1 MAWWTQLAW
10 ADCCEPDPVSGF
22 AAADKVSEVQSRIVS
37 GQGLLNEGSSALTA
51 LQSSVNST
59 SSPVAGL
66 LDTVLD
72 ALSGASSSSSSSS
85 SGDASNPLASLESS
99 SSLPSKRRLV

>member
-1 MAWWTQLAW
+1 MACWTQLTGAV
-10 ADCCEPDPVSGF
+10 CSEPDAVPGL

-37 GQGLLNEGSSALTA
+37 GQGLLTEASSALTA

-66 LDTVLD
+66 LNTVLD
-72 ALSGASSSSSSSS
+72 ALSGASSSSSST
-85 SGDASNPLASLESS
+85 GDASNPLASLESS
-99 SSLPSKRRLV
+99 SSLPSKRHMV